1 MTTQSSQDQDILP
14 QLIGDFRPVDVWQ
27 DHINQVFYGL
37 YSSRLRDYYQTFAS
51 ADYRLGYA
59 LAEDYYRRLC
69 EREQGPQVEPNEKAG
84 NKVEKN
90 RSTTQGSPLTVM
102 EWGCGNGNLAA
113 CFLDRFKELDKEGSF
128 YPNVQYILVDKVESV
143 LAEAKQNED
152 LTKHQDRV
160 KALCAD
166 VGSLDTVDNG
176 TVDRIICNEL
186 LSELPTKLLLRRDNQ
201 LMEEHI
207 RPNVSE
213 TKLAEIA
220 DWPGFVEAFDQKD
233 TETLK
238 GLPRFLEEL
247 VWEREYHKVESK
259 ELPFRRTITEFLKG
273 IDEEILVPVNIG
285 AYAALKEAK
294 RVLSANAIGFSS
306 FDAGTADRHLLNDP
320 EKPCYSMNGGQFSF
334 MINLALMEEIAAHLE
349 MVAVDIEPQKE
360 YVGRSLKT
368 NVMNLMDLLA
378 SHPHI
383 PNHDSWEFDAF
394 ILRTLQ
400 AMNEIYR
407 SPYQRTIEFP
417 LRETTP
423 STERKKLEEVLHSFK
438 KEGVPDTIAYLTEDE
453 VWGAMRDLEPLGY
466 DREGIRAALTAP
478 PQPVDYFHFSFSSF
492 CSK

>member
-37 YSSRLRDYYQTFAS
+37 YGSRLRDYYQTFAS

-69 EREQGPQVEPNEKAG
+69 EREKGRQAGPNERAG
-84 NKVEKN
+84 NKVEEN
-90 RSTTQGSPLTVM
+90 RSTSQGSPLIVM

-113 CFLDRFKELDKEGSF
+113 CFLDRFKELDKEGNF
-128 YPNVQYILVDKVESV
+128 YPKIQYILVDKEESV
-143 LAEAKQNED
+143 LAEAKQNQD
-152 LTKHQDRV
+152 LVKHQDRV
-160 KALCAD
+160 TALCAD
-166 VGSLDTVDNG
+166 VGSLDTVDDG

-186 LSELPTKLLLRRDNQ
+186 LSELPTKLLLRRDNE

-213 TKLAEIA
+213 TKLAEIP
-220 DWPGFVEAFDQKD
+220 DWSGFVEAFDQKN

-238 GLPRFLEEL
+238 GLPGFLEEL
-247 VWEREYHKVESK
+247 VWEREYHTVEAK
-259 ELPFRRTITEFLKG
+259 DLPFRRKITEFLKG
-273 IDEEILVPVNIG
+273 IDEEVLVPVNIG

-294 RVLSANAIGFSS
+294 RVLSTNAIGFSS

-334 MINLALMEEIAAHLE
+334 MINLALMEEIADHLE
-349 MVAVDIEPQKE
+349 MSTVNIEPQKE
-360 YVGRSLKT
+360 YVGRSLKA
-368 NVMNLMDLLA
+368 NVLTLMDLFA

-383 PNHDSWEFDAF
+383 PNYDSWEFDGF
-394 ILRTLQ
+394 ILRTIQ
-400 AMNEIYR
+400 AMNEVYR

-417 LRETTP
+417 LRATTP
-423 STERKKLEEVLHSFK
+423 TTERTKLEEVLHSFP

-466 DREGIRAALTAP
+466 DREGIRAALMAP